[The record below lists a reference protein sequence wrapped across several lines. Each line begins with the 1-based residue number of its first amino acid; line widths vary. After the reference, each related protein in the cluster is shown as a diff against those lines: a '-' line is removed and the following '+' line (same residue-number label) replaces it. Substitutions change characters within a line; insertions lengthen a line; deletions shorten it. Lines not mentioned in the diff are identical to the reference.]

1 MLSLS
6 TRTMIHKSVE
16 NKFKERLLEFIQ
28 VDATKIKE
36 KISKQIQTLTNNCQL
51 IIYAINSQELGI
63 EKEQKKEI
71 INTAFYYKEEN
82 KKYEDWLTNN
92 INGENDFSF
101 KVYIRKHYISNPFPQ
116 IQYDEVMIY
125 ITMNYIE
132 LGVI

>member
-6 TRTMIHKSVE
+6 TRTMIHKSME

-63 EKEQKKEI
+63 EKEQKK
-71 INTAFYYKEEN
+71 K
-82 KKYEDWLTNN
+82 
-92 INGENDFSF
+92 
-101 KVYIRKHYISNPFPQ
+101 
-116 IQYDEVMIY
+116 
-125 ITMNYIE
+125 
-132 LGVI
+132 

>member
-71 INTAFYYKEEN
+71 INTDFYYNEEN

-101 KVYIRKHYISNPFPQ
+101 KVYIRKNYISNPFPQ

-125 ITMNYIE
+125 IAMNYIE

>member
-82 KKYEDWLTNN
+82 KKYED
-92 INGENDFSF
+92 
-101 KVYIRKHYISNPFPQ
+101 
-116 IQYDEVMIY
+116 
-125 ITMNYIE
+125 
-132 LGVI
+132 

>member
-6 TRTMIHKSVE
+6 TRRMIHKSVE

-63 EKEQKKEI
+63 EKEQKK
-71 INTAFYYKEEN
+71 K
-82 KKYEDWLTNN
+82 
-92 INGENDFSF
+92 
-101 KVYIRKHYISNPFPQ
+101 
-116 IQYDEVMIY
+116 
-125 ITMNYIE
+125 
-132 LGVI
+132 